1 MHTVSSCQ
9 SARIA
14 IVACGSNKV
23 PDIARVLTSSG
34 ADPFVLQPNE
44 LSALASDLPAAIV
57 ISGNPALI
65 RDTGPGFLEDF
76 AILRDLKIPVLGI
89 CFGHQVIGMLYGA
102 DVTIGKE
109 DRSLRHL
116 EILQD
121 NPLFAGLS
129 SNNVFQEDHTEDVA
143 LPEQFIH
150 LASSSHCANEAMMHP
165 DLPVYGVQ
173 FHPESSGDAGHQLLR
188 NFLSLVCNTGPAG

>member
-1 MHTVSSCQ
+1 ML
-9 SARIA
+9 A
-14 IVACGSNKV
+14 
-23 PDIARVLTSSG
+23 SSG
-34 ADPFVLQPNE
+34 ANPFIVQPDVLQ
-44 LSALASDLPAAIV
+44 ALVHELPAAII

-65 RDTGPGFLEDF
+65 RDTGSGFLEDF
-76 AILRDLKIPVLGI
+76 EMLRDLTIPVLGI

-109 DRSLRHL
+109 DRSLRQL

-121 NPLFAGLS
+121 TPLFAGLS
-129 SNNVFQEDHTEDVA
+129 SNNVFQQDHTEEVA

-150 LASSSHCANEAMMHP
+150 LASSSHCANEAMMHR

-173 FHPESSGDAGHQLLR
+173 FHPESSGDAGHQLLK
-188 NFLSLVCNTGPAG
+188 NFLSLLCNTGPAG